1 MYYFEE
7 IINRLKTKLGFT
19 TDKELYD
26 LMDIKQGT
34 FTNWRSRNKIPY
46 EEITTICVNKKFNLN
61 YILGGEFEEKVELIN
76 YKEEIINNLE
86 LLNENQIKYVY
97 HITEAEKIK
106 GKNQ

>member
-7 IINRLKTKLGFT
+7 IINRLKMKLGFT
-19 TDKELYD
+19 TDRELYD
-26 LMDIKQGT
+26 LMDVKQGT

-46 EEITTICVNKKFNLN
+46 EEIITICVIKKFNLN
-61 YILGGEFEEKVELIN
+61 YILSGEDEEQIESNIN
-76 YKEEIINNLE
+76 YKNEIINNLE

-106 GKNQ
+106 NNL

>member
-26 LMDIKQGT
+26 LMDVRQGT

-46 EEITTICVNKKFNLN
+46 EEITTICVNKNFNLN
-61 YILGGEFEEKVELIN
+61 YILGGETEENIELNID
-76 YKEEIINNLE
+76 YKNEIISNLE
-86 LLNENQIKYVY
+86 LLDENQIKYIY

-106 GKNQ
+106 KIL

>member
-26 LMDIKQGT
+26 LMDVKQGT

-46 EEITTICVNKKFNLN
+46 EEITTICVIKKFNLN
-61 YILGGEFEEKVELIN
+61 YILSGEDEEQIESNIN
-76 YKEEIINNLE
+76 YKNEIINNLE

-106 GKNQ
+106 NNL